1 MLHVKTRSGTAQMMV
16 LEGGILLVPLV
27 VLPFYPQ
34 EAHLAW
40 QLLVPG
46 AASVLL
52 GLMPFAGRRKPT
64 SSQLVVFAWL
74 YGFVLAAIPFWLH
87 GGLTPVQALFE
98 SVSGFTTT
106 GLSVLDVEKTPHLFL
121 FYRAFLQYVGGL
133 GFVMM
138 MLLFVQEKDSVSL
151 YEAEGHPDRLM
162 PNLGKTARVIALMY
176 GFFLLVGTVLYL
188 RFGMG
193 LFDSLVHTMCALST
207 GGFSNRLDSIGAY
220 HSLPIEW
227 ITVVLML
234 IGTTNF
240 SLLLLLFKGKL
251 RAFAR
256 ASEMRFLLGLT
267 VVAVPLM
274 ALCLVRCGY
283 GLGQGLETAF
293 FNAFSALST
302 TGYAT
307 CSYADWPGA
316 ALGIMIL
323 LMLVGGG
330 IGSTAGGIK
339 LGRVCRL
346 LKHLVMEVRKK
357 MLPDRAVVVAFYDRG
372 TGREVLDDSEWE
384 EAATYAHAYLLIYAV
399 GTLLLTFVSGCTLT
413 EGAFEFASALGTV
426 GLSIGVTSMESSS
439 LTLLIEI
446 FAMILG
452 RLEIFVLFQ
461 AVFKKRPGHC

>member
-256 ASEMRFLLGLT
+256 ASEMRFRW
-267 VVAVPLM
+267 V
-274 ALCLVRCGY
+274 
-283 GLGQGLETAF
+283 
-293 FNAFSALST
+293 
-302 TGYAT
+302 
-307 CSYADWPGA
+307 
-316 ALGIMIL
+316 
-323 LMLVGGG
+323 
-330 IGSTAGGIK
+330 
-339 LGRVCRL
+339 
-346 LKHLVMEVRKK
+346 
-357 MLPDRAVVVAFYDRG
+357 
-372 TGREVLDDSEWE
+372 
-384 EAATYAHAYLLIYAV
+384 
-399 GTLLLTFVSGCTLT
+399 
-413 EGAFEFASALGTV
+413 
-426 GLSIGVTSMESSS
+426 
-439 LTLLIEI
+439 
-446 FAMILG
+446 
-452 RLEIFVLFQ
+452 
-461 AVFKKRPGHC
+461 